1 MVVSGFE
8 KHVWERCKAALQLL
22 DPNWGEKGF
31 DYGGW
36 FTLSNFRKGM
46 NRVQFRCGWTRCIVL
61 GRTSLFWILEAC

>member
-1 MVVSGFE
+1 VVVSGFE
-8 KHVWERCKAALQLL
+8 KHVWARCKAALQLL

-46 NRVQFRCGWTRCIVL
+46 NRV
-61 GRTSLFWILEAC
+61 